1 LERRRQ
7 LQWNHREILN
17 MTKPKTK
24 LKTTAI
30 ARKRISEAL
39 LADRLGLNE
48 EWIERWDGRGEIR
61 EESLPDRLPD
71 FIRKKYEKDDINDIE
86 SEIERLVTA
95 GCRRQAV
102 HFCLAQLGP
111 EAKWFRAGGER
122 EPVFTNEQEDAVR
135 YKEYERRLATREDL
149 EAVANTAK
157 AAWKKIHRY
166 QRELFLV
173 AESSTYSLPV
183 GFECRPKTAIE
194 ALDLLRDSLT
204 WAAALADAYTAPFE
218 STLLKSKGLLYLT
231 LYVSMFAE
239 SKKLH
244 GSRISSLHRD
254 SSKPS
259 GSVRARRTVLAGD
272 PLTNLAVILT
282 SRDKDRKD
290 EGNEQKKAKD
300 TAWSLS
306 DLHRKLADF
315 KEDHPRLY
323 KRLSDKLKELHDF
336 SVR

>member
-1 LERRRQ
+1 V
-7 LQWNHREILN
+7 N
-17 MTKPKTK
+17 MTKPKTTP
-24 LKTTAI
+24 KTKAMD
-30 ARKRISEAL
+30 RKRISEAL

-48 EWIERWDGRGEIR
+48 EWIERWEDRGKIR

-71 FIRKKYEKDDINDIE
+71 FIRKKYKKGDIKDIE

-102 HFCLAQLGP
+102 YFCLAQLGP

-122 EPVFTNEQEDAVR
+122 EPVFTNEQEDAVM
-135 YKEYERRLATREDL
+135 YKDYERELATREDL

-157 AAWKKIHRY
+157 AARKKIHSY

-173 AESSTYSLPV
+173 SESSNYRLPL

-194 ALDLLRDSLT
+194 ALELLQDSLT
-204 WAAALADAYTAPFE
+204 WVAALADAYTAPME
-218 STLLKSKGLLYLT
+218 TTLLKSKGLVYLT
-231 LYVSMFAE
+231 LYLSMFAE

-259 GSVRARRTVLAGD
+259 DSVRARRTFLAGD

-282 SRDKDRKD
+282 SRDKDGKD
-290 EGNEQKKAKD
+290 EGNKQKKAKD

-306 DLHRKLADF
+306 DLQRKLADF
-315 KEDHPRLY
+315 KEGYPRLY
-323 KRLSDKLKELHDF
+323 KRLAQKLKELHDF
-336 SVR
+336 AAR